1 MKKSTKVGDVEKNKK
16 SVKIGIA
23 SKKERSIKAETIDKK
38 EKSVEEKNANRNEK
52 TLQIELGLNTQ
63 LKEKHAPEVVL
74 DPHNTLKSVN
84 HIRPNPPSEYKSLSE
99 LTQAGNHPKSD
110 STSEYK
116 SPSELTQAG
125 NHPKSDF
132 TSEYKSPSE
141 LTQADNH
148 PKSDFTS
155 EYKSPQKL
163 TQTDNHTKSD
173 FTSEYKNPRK
183 ITNTNSLYLAIFKL
197 IRYLYTLIKNFPKE
211 YKYTLGEDII
221 KLAWATLDCV
231 ASANILPN
239 NEKKAY
245 ILKASLTFDK
255 LKFRL
260 RLSHELKLVSNKQE
274 AYLIEQN
281 TQINKMLTG
290 WMKWSERPAV
300 KQHSFSPLGQP

>member
-16 SVKIGIA
+16 SVKIGIV

-63 LKEKHAPEVVL
+63 LQEKYAPEVAL

-84 HIRPNPPSEYKSLSE
+84 HARPN
-99 LTQAGNHPKSD
+99 

-132 TSEYKSPSE
+132 TSEYKSLSE

-155 EYKSPQKL
+155 EYKSHQKL

-211 YKYTLGEDII
+211 YKYTLGEDTI